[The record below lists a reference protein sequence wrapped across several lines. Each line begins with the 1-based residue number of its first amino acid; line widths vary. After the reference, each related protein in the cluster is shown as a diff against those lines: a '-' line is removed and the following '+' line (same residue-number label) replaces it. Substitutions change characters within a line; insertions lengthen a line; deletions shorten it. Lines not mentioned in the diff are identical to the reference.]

1 MSVIDKVK
9 KHFNDQSSKTIIVE
23 EWDATFV
30 VRPMN
35 LDEVRRFLEKQKQNS
50 IEAVVDLM
58 IMKLLKEDGETKAF
72 KLEDKKTLLTN
83 ADPKIL
89 NRIAEQIGDD
99 TSIASEKKKLRQD
112 HHLYSIYQLAEL
124 LHKSVEEIK
133 CMSVEEFNGW
143 IAYFQIKDEKAN
155 LKGYG
160 K

>member
-9 KHFNDQSSKTIIVE
+9 KHFNDQSSKTITVE

-99 TSIASEKKKLRQD
+99 TSIASEKK
-112 HHLYSIYQLAEL
+112 S
-124 LHKSVEEIK
+124 
-133 CMSVEEFNGW
+133 
-143 IAYFQIKDEKAN
+143 
-155 LKGYG
+155 
-160 K
+160 

>member
-9 KHFNDQSSKTIIVE
+9 KHFNDQSSKTITVE

-58 IMKLLKEDGETKAF
+58 IMKLLKEDGESKAF

-99 TSIASEKKKLRQD
+99 TSIASEKK
-112 HHLYSIYQLAEL
+112 S
-124 LHKSVEEIK
+124 
-133 CMSVEEFNGW
+133 
-143 IAYFQIKDEKAN
+143 
-155 LKGYG
+155 
-160 K
+160 

>member
-99 TSIASEKKKLRQD
+99 TSIASEKK
-112 HHLYSIYQLAEL
+112 S
-124 LHKSVEEIK
+124 
-133 CMSVEEFNGW
+133 
-143 IAYFQIKDEKAN
+143 
-155 LKGYG
+155 
-160 K
+160 

>member
-1 MSVIDKVK
+1 
-9 KHFNDQSSKTIIVE
+9 
-23 EWDATFV
+23 
-30 VRPMN
+30 MN

-99 TSIASEKKKLRQD
+99 TSIASEKKVKTRPSSLFN
-112 HHLYSIYQLAEL
+112 LSI
-124 LHKSVEEIK
+124 S
-133 CMSVEEFNGW
+133 
-143 IAYFQIKDEKAN
+143 
-155 LKGYG
+155 
-160 K
+160 

>member
-9 KHFNDQSSKTIIVE
+9 KHFNDQSSKTINVE

-99 TSIASEKKKLRQD
+99 TSIASEKK
-112 HHLYSIYQLAEL
+112 S
-124 LHKSVEEIK
+124 
-133 CMSVEEFNGW
+133 
-143 IAYFQIKDEKAN
+143 
-155 LKGYG
+155 
-160 K
+160 